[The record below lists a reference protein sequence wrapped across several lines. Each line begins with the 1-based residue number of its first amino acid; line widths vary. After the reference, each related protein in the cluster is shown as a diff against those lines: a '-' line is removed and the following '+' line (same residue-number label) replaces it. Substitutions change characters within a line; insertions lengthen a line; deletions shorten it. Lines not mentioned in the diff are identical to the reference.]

1 MNEWREYVPGD
12 LIFVGPNRLQ
22 AMPSGRPLESLGPAG
37 TGIVLE
43 YNEANVYDSAYVKAL
58 VDGREVYIECKDIK
72 RAR

>member
-1 MNEWREYVPGD
+1 
-12 LIFVGPNRLQ
+12 
-22 AMPSGRPLESLGPAG
+22 MPSGRPFESLGPAG